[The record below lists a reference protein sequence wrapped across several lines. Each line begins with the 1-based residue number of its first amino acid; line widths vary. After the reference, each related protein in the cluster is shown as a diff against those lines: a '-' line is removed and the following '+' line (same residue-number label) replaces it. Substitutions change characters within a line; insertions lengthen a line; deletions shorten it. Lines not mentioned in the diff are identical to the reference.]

1 MIYTVQMDVCIDD
14 DEVYSDESI
23 KEIVEEGMGVISAC
37 VDNIKCFYY
46 KRKQC
51 EKHSSPQVTKPHH
64 IRIIDIQITCQNRIH
79 QHYGKRP

>member
-37 VDNIKCFYY
+37 VDNIK
-46 KRKQC
+46 
-51 EKHSSPQVTKPHH
+51 VL
-64 IRIIDIQITCQNRIH
+64 DVND
-79 QHYGKRP
+79 